1 MHGRPCEFRPEVRR
15 RLARRAHRLSLR
27 RRGPTVRA
35 SARQLPQ
42 GKVPG
47 RSFEL
52 RNDRA
57 HCGIGISARSHMA
70 HSRVTWRTA
79 RSHMA
84 HSRVTWRTQS
94 DVAGGLPSAT
104 SSSTRQDGTRRAT
117 SGSTRHVRFDAPR
130 QVRRASS
137 GSTRQDGIDAPG
149 RDLLGHSR
157 RPPTSALRRSARTA
171 LPSPTLD
178 ATSLLPVP
186 PVAAARDFAL
196 PILLV
201 ARSIERAT
209 RTSCSTKSVSAA
221 RSQELQQER
230 TPARQHRQQ
239 QRTIR
244 STKARSAA
252 RSQEQQQEVRNCSKN
267 APQPDST
274 GSTKARSAARRHDPQ
289 HERTIRSKE
298 SATQQRR
305 VPAACGPFPSGA
317 DASAVGWGRS
327 PPGRPGRRSCGH

>member
-70 HSRVTWRTA
+70 HSRVTWRT
-79 RSHMA
+79 
-84 HSRVTWRTQS
+84 QS

-117 SGSTRHVRFDAPR
+117 SGSTRQDGFDAPR

-252 RSQEQQQEVRNCSKN
+252 R
-267 APQPDST
+267 A
-274 GSTKARSAARRHDPQ
+274 HDPQ
-289 HERTIRSKE
+289 QEGTIRSKE

>member
-1 MHGRPCEFRPEVRR
+1 MRSLSDTGLLGWTMHGRPCEFRPEVRR

-137 GSTRQDGIDAPG
+137 GSTRQDGICWGTPG
-149 RDLLGHSR
+149 VRPRRLSAGPPGPPCLAQPSTR
-157 RPPTSALRRSARTA
+157 RPCCRSRQ
-171 LPSPTLD
+171 
-178 ATSLLPVP
+178 LL
-186 PVAAARDFAL
+186 
-196 PILLV
+196 LLV
-201 ARSIERAT
+201 TSRCRSFSSLA
-209 RTSCSTKSVSAA
+209 
-221 RSQELQQER
+221 Q
-230 TPARQHRQQ
+230 
-239 QRTIR
+239 
-244 STKARSAA
+244 
-252 RSQEQQQEVRNCSKN
+252 
-267 APQPDST
+267 
-274 GSTKARSAARRHDPQ
+274 
-289 HERTIRSKE
+289 
-298 SATQQRR
+298 
-305 VPAACGPFPSGA
+305 
-317 DASAVGWGRS
+317 
-327 PPGRPGRRSCGH
+327 